1 MNLGVGMDVSALT
14 ESDGL
19 HELLVL
25 NTQELGGFGGVE
37 TLGNL
42 MQLAK
47 CGQRGS
53 MRSTSQRGQRNFSG
67 FPWETHTT
75 TYREGGWLH

>member
-1 MNLGVGMDVSALT
+1 MDVSALK

-53 MRSTSQRGQRNFSG
+53 TSQRGQRNFSG
-67 FPWETHTT
+67 FRISGNCRVLKGCEIK
-75 TYREGGWLH
+75 

>member
-1 MNLGVGMDVSALT
+1 MDVSALK
-14 ESDGL
+14 ESDGF

-25 NTQELGGFGGVE
+25 NAQEVGGFGGVE
-37 TLGNL
+37 TL

-67 FPWETHTT
+67 FRISGNRSVLKGCEIK
-75 TYREGGWLH
+75 